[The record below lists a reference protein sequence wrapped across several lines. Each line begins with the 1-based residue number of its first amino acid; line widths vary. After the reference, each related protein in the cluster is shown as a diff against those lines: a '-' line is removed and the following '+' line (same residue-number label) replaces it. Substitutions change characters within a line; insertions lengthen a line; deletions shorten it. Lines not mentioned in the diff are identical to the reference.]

1 MVKRVLGSRGFMSIT
16 VVLTVVLAAGIGLRL
31 SKPEVPT
38 RSYCAEMPDTIGLYQ
53 GSAVAILGIPVG
65 RVTEISAHGPT
76 ALVRFTVRADRKLPP
91 DVGAVTVSDTLVSDR
106 TLTLI
111 GAEPTGPAWNPATC
125 ITKTLTP
132 KSLSQTFAALTG
144 LVDGL
149 NGGGDADRR
158 TALANGL
165 DSLDAAT
172 SGTGEEI
179 NALIQ
184 QLSRALTAPD
194 AAIGH
199 LGRLLDALTELAHRA
214 RSGWPHMQDVATGLP
229 QAFTDIVN
237 LAFPPIIEL
246 VAALTNVLPQANDA
260 IMMLAAPALKK
271 LDVDNL
277 ARLLAA
283 GVGSL
288 TQVIGMAPAVAT
300 GFTTALD
307 PDTGQFTLGYAPPKL
322 ALAQTDSDRL
332 CAAVQA
338 LTGTGCQVNG
348 GVVTVPAM
356 PAMPALL
363 AAVSAR

>member
-1 MVKRVLGSRGFMSIT
+1 MLKRVLGSRGFMSIT
-16 VVLTVVLAAGIGLRL
+16 VVLALVLAAGIGWRL
-31 SKPEVPT
+31 SKPEPPT
-38 RSYCAEMPDTIGLYQ
+38 RGYCAEMPDTIGLYQ

-65 RVTEISAHGPT
+65 RVTEISPHGAT
-76 ALVRFTVRADRKLPP
+76 ALVKFTVRADRKLPP

-111 GAEPTGPAWNPATC
+111 GAEPTGAAWDPGTC

-149 NGGGDADRR
+149 NGDAGQR

-172 SGTGEEI
+172 TGTGDEI
-179 NALIQ
+179 NGLIQ
-184 QLSRALTAPD
+184 QLSKALASPD

-214 RSGWPHMQDVATGLP
+214 RNGWPHMQEVTVGLP

-237 LAFPPIIEL
+237 LAFPPIIDL

-260 IMMLAAPALKK
+260 IMMLAAPALKR
-271 LDVDNL
+271 LDTANL
-277 ARLLAA
+277 ARLIAS

-300 GFTTALD
+300 GFATALD
-307 PDTGQFTLGYAPPKL
+307 PGTGQFTLGYAAPKL
-322 ALAQTDSDRL
+322 ALAQSDSDRL
-332 CAAVQA
+332 CAAVQT
-338 LTGTGCQVNG
+338 LTGTGCQANG
-348 GVVTVPAM
+348 GVVTVPAV
-356 PAMPALL
+356 PALL

>member
-1 MVKRVLGSRGFMSIT
+1 MLKRVLGSRGFMSIT
-16 VVLTVVLAAGIGLRL
+16 VVLSLVLAAAIGLRL
-31 SKPEVPT
+31 SKPELPT
-38 RSYCAEMPDTIGLYQ
+38 RSYCADMPDTIGLYK

-65 RVTEISAHGPT
+65 RVTEISPNGPT
-76 ALVRFTVRADRKLPP
+76 ARVRFTVRADRKLPP

-111 GAEPTGPAWNPATC
+111 GAEPAGAAWNPNAC

-149 NGGGDADRR
+149 NGGGQAGQR
-158 TALANGL
+158 TALADGL

-172 SGTGEEI
+172 TGTGEEI
-179 NALIQ
+179 NGLIQ
-184 QLSRALTAPD
+184 QLSKALTSPD

-214 RSGWPHMQDVATGLP
+214 RNGWPHMQEVAVGLP

-237 LAFPPIIEL
+237 LAFPPIIDL

-271 LDVDNL
+271 LDTANL
-277 ARLLAA
+277 ARLIAS

-300 GFTTALD
+300 GFATALD
-307 PDTGQFTLGYAPPKL
+307 PGTGQFTLGYAPPKL
-322 ALAQTDSDRL
+322 TLAQADSDRL
-332 CAAVQA
+332 CAAVQT
-338 LTGTGCQVNG
+338 LTGTGCQVDG
-348 GVVTVPAM
+348 GVVTVPAV
-356 PAMPALL
+356 PALL

>member
-1 MVKRVLGSRGFMSIT
+1 MFKRVLGSRGFMSIT
-16 VVLTVVLAAGIGLRL
+16 VVLTLVLAAGIGLRL
-31 SKPEVPT
+31 SKPEPPT
-38 RSYCAEMPDTIGLYQ
+38 RGYCAEMPDTIGLYK

-65 RVTEISAHGPT
+65 RVTEISPHGPT

-111 GAEPTGPAWNPATC
+111 GAEPTGAAWDPGTC

-132 KSLSQTFAALTG
+132 KSLTQTFAALTA

-149 NGGGDADRR
+149 NGSGDAGQR

-172 SGTGEEI
+172 SGTGDEI
-179 NALIQ
+179 NGLIQ
-184 QLSRALTAPD
+184 QLSKALAAPD
-194 AAIGH
+194 AAVGH

-214 RSGWPHMQDVATGLP
+214 RNGWPHLQEVSVGLP

-271 LDVDNL
+271 IDAANL
-277 ARLLAA
+277 AKLIAA

-288 TQVIGMAPAVAT
+288 TQVIGMTPAVAT
-300 GFTTALD
+300 GFATALD
-307 PDTGQFTLGYAPPKL
+307 PDTGQFTIGYAPPKL
-322 ALAQTDSDRL
+322 ALAQSDSDAL
-332 CAAVQA
+332 CAAVQT
-338 LTGTGCQVNG
+338 LTGTGCQANG
-348 GVVTVPAM
+348 GVVTVPAV
-356 PAMPALL
+356 PALL